1 MTEIL
6 FFSSPIGLGHATRDL
21 AIINQLQLE
30 SLKVFSGSSAIEFFH
45 KNKIEAQDVY
55 SPPRFDVKDGKL
67 EKSLRWLWSYY
78 KYYKHCKEVSSEI
91 IDKEK
96 PKLIISDE
104 DFASV
109 AIAQEKKIPN
119 IVITDIL
126 ETRFT
131 TGFGGMIEKKMNKI
145 MCEMLDKAN
154 KVIIPELGENQN
166 NIVRTGPIVRK
177 IQKNRVEIRNILDF
191 KKKTI
196 VLSVGGTDAGIFL
209 IEQTIEA
216 VKKIQIDVDL
226 VLVSGP
232 KITEKISESVKNLG
246 FVENLHE
253 IIFAADLVIS
263 LAGKSTIDESIV
275 YGTPGIFIPIKDHFE
290 QEDNAKEM
298 GFRFEDIFNLK
309 NLIEGKL
316 SKERNQ
322 QQQNG
327 VDIAGMEISRIF
339 FKENN
344 N

>member
-21 AIINQLQLE
+21 AIINQLQVE
-30 SLKVFSGSSAIEFFH
+30 SCKVFSGSSAIEFFH
-45 KNKIEAQDVY
+45 KNMIEAQDVY

-109 AIAQEKKIPN
+109 AIAQKRKIPN
-119 IVITDIL
+119 IIITDIL

-131 TGFGGMIEKKMNKI
+131 TGFGGMIEKKMNKT
-145 MCEMLDKAN
+145 MQMMLDRAN
-154 KVIIPELGENQN
+154 KVIIPELGKNKN
-166 NIVRTGPIVRK
+166 NIIRTGPIVRK
-177 IQKNRVEIRNILDF
+177 IEKNRDEIRKTLNF
-191 KKKTI
+191 EKKTI

-209 IEQTIEA
+209 IKQTIEA
-216 VKKIQIDVDL
+216 VKKIQIDADL

-232 KITEKISESVKNLG
+232 KITKKFSESINNLG
-246 FVENLHE
+246 FVKNLHE
-253 IIFAADLVIS
+253 IIFASDLVIS
-263 LAGKSTIDESIV
+263 LAGKSTIDESLV

-298 GFRFEDIFNLK
+298 GFNFEDIFNLE
-309 NLIEGKL
+309 NLIKEKL
-316 SKERNQ
+316 NKNRNER
-322 QQQNG
+322 QQNG
-327 VDIAGMEISRIF
+327 VNLAGMEISKILSN
-339 FKENN
+339 KNN
-344 N
+344 D

>member
-67 EKSLRWLWSYY
+67 EKSLRWLLSYY

-109 AIAQEKKIPN
+109 AIAQKKKIPN
-119 IVITDIL
+119 IIITDIL
-126 ETRFT
+126 ETKFT
-131 TGFGGMIEKKMNKI
+131 TGFGGIIEKKMNKI

-177 IQKNRVEIRNILDF
+177 IQKNRGEIRNILDF

-209 IEQTIEA
+209 IKQTIEA

-290 QEDNAKEM
+290 QEDNAKEI

-309 NLIEGKL
+309 NLIEEKL
-316 SKERNQ
+316 SKDRNQ